1 MGADPTPAL
10 QGRCPAWNPNLKKFD
25 LISLLN
31 VQAHF
36 FGDSVNI
43 LVKHHSSVLR
53 WKNQVVHQ
61 RPHFVTLVNV
71 FAHPE
76 RFVGDLR
83 MWSGITARFSP
94 RSWDARLGA
103 RRAVQL
109 AKQASC
115 NDAVRSNPP
124 VQIREVISD
133 HILTWHDPAFA
144 SNWGVALDAAYPD
157 YCHTYASHFLIWPPG
172 ASLPGG
178 DFPQGMV
185 GGPDLWERQY
195 WLTRQ
200 IF

>member
-36 FGDSVNI
+36 FGDSVSI

-53 WKNQVVHQ
+53 WKHQVVHQ

-76 RFVGDLR
+76 RFVGD
-83 MWSGITARFSP
+83 
-94 RSWDARLGA
+94 
-103 RRAVQL
+103 
-109 AKQASC
+109 
-115 NDAVRSNPP
+115 
-124 VQIREVISD
+124 
-133 HILTWHDPAFA
+133 LTWHDPAFA